1 MVQIWNLVLQRIDI
15 EIINVSFEGM
25 ERKLEN
31 TLYSRVED
39 SNTKYENKGT
49 ILITG
54 SESTMMQM
62 TINTYQSFWRHIA

>member
-62 TINTYQSFWRHIA
+62 TINTYQSF

>member
-1 MVQIWNLVLQRIDI
+1 MDI

-25 ERKLEN
+25 EQKLEN
-31 TLYSRVED
+31 TFYSRVED
-39 SNTKYENKGT
+39 LNTKYENKGT

-62 TINTYQSFWRHIA
+62 TRNTYQSF